1 MKWWKQHNRG
11 MFLLLQ
17 HLVYV
22 FQTDTKNTMLFLLP
36 WTTNCTR
43 LLPDWF
49 YNLFLQSGFLCWWL
63 HLFFLRSLLFLRFW
77 SRSLGRFLQSKAE
90 LFFNLENDLTP
101 KQSSKQLHYNNWNF
115 YIKINIIKHYLNRG
129 LCMSALFFLSLLLL
143 FLLFVL
149 VFFLSWCAGCV
160 MKWTINFSADLQF
173 KTYSTS
179 MYFLLWWWLII

>member
-1 MKWWKQHNRG
+1 MLWNDENSIIEGCSYFCSILCMCFKQIRRTPCSSC
-11 MFLLLQ
+11 F
-17 HLVYV
+17 
-22 FQTDTKNTMLFLLP
+22 
-36 WTTNCTR
+36 
-43 LLPDWF
+43 
-49 YNLFLQSGFLCWWL
+49 
-63 HLFFLRSLLFLRFW
+63 
-77 SRSLGRFLQSKAE
+77 LGRPTVRGSSLIGSTIFSSRAGFFAGGSTSSSWEASSSSDSGLGLLGVSCNARQN
-90 LFFNLENDLTP
+90 FFNLENDLTP
-101 KQSSKQLHYNNWNF
+101 KQSSKHYTNWKF